1 MPTAP
6 KPQNG
11 SICRIDSRLNQDY
24 LLTGDCAAGLIISA
38 RSKIQDDA
46 DVICHD
52 ADAVSDAT
60 ITAKFSF
67 GRNESD
73 DDGLISWRQKD

>member
-38 RSKIQDDA
+38 RSKIQVDA

-52 ADAVSDAT
+52 ADAVPDAT
-60 ITAKFSF
+60 ITAECLCCINHSP
-67 GRNESD
+67 SY
-73 DDGLISWRQKD
+73 IVCYQQ